1 MRGRWIAENTVIAQ
15 EIVHKIRKHKGKKG
29 LMLMKMDKKKAYDRM
44 EWTFLIRILR
54 TWGFDEHFIKLVYS
68 CLNTTKFSLLLNGNI
83 SNRIK
88 PEKGLRQGDPLSPI
102 LFILGSEVLAR
113 LLMKEELDG
122 NLHGIKVARNS
133 PTISNLMYADDL
145 LVMSRVGQSE
155 AKAFHKCF
163 EVYCGWSGQTP
174 NLEKSNIIFFKNICR
189 RIKSQGCNRLKG
201 NGFLDNLLGEFSS
214 DGTELYKGVHYH
226 QSP

>member
-1 MRGRWIAENTVIAQ
+1 
-15 EIVHKIRKHKGKKG
+15 
-29 LMLMKMDKKKAYDRM
+29 M
-44 EWTFLIRILR
+44 E
-54 TWGFDEHFIKLVYS
+54 
-68 CLNTTKFSLLLNGNI
+68 FSLLLNGNI

-102 LFILGSEVLAR
+102 HFILGSEVLAR

-155 AKAFHKCF
+155 AKAFQKCF

-214 DGTELYKGVHYH
+214 DGTELYKGVYYH
-226 QSP
+226 QRPSP